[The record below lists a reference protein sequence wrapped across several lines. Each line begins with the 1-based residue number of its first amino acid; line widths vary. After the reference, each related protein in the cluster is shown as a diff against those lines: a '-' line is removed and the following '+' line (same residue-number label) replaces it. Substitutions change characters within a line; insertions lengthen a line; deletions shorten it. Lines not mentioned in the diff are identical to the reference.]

1 MVFHII
7 FVGNDKLWGA
17 GGLYYRLEVVDKN
30 GSKTYSEVK
39 EITII
44 NSPFS
49 ISPNP
54 AKDYITINGPNIKH
68 ITITDISG
76 RTLILSKEKK
86 INISNLQNGVYL
98 INIETSEGNRVAQKL
113 LKMP

>member
-86 INISNLQNGVYL
+86 INISSLMNGVYMVC
-98 INIETSEGNRVAQKL
+98 IETLDGNKVVE
-113 LKMP
+113 KMVK